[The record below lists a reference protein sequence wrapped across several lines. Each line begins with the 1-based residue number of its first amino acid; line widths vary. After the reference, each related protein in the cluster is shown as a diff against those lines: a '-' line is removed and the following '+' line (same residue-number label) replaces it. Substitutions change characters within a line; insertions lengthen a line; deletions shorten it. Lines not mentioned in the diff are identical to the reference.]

1 MERMCDKAAQNVPA
15 SAPVPIFG
23 APQANQP
30 CTERRAAYAVVFDPD
45 VCDGAGRVA
54 AVRGPSGRLW
64 LPGGG
69 SLADESPAQTV
80 IREVREELARN
91 VRLIRQIGAAIEFF
105 YAAGEDRHFRMSAT
119 FFQAEFGDTLQ
130 TEAEY
135 EIYWVPINEVR
146 TTFFHKCHAWAV
158 RQATAS
164 DL

>member
-1 MERMCDKAAQNVPA
+1 MERMCEKAAQNVPA

-30 CTERRAAYAVVFDPD
+30 CTERRAAYAVVLDPD
-45 VCDGAGRVA
+45 GRVA

-80 IREVREELARN
+80 IREVREELARD
-91 VRLIRQIGAAIEFF
+91 VRLIHKIGEAIEFF
-105 YAAGEDRHFRMSAT
+105 YAAGDDRHFRMSAT
-119 FFQAEFGDTLQ
+119 FFRAEFGDTLQ

-135 EIYWVPINEVR
+135 EVYWVPINEAR
-146 TTFFHKCHAWAV
+146 IAFFHKCHTWAV